1 MMKAKSMIFVCSLV
15 AGGLLAGDALA
26 QQFIY
31 PKNNQ
36 TPDQQK
42 KDEFDCHNWA
52 VQQTG
57 FDPIAASQQGAAA
70 PLPTGPAQ
78 AESGSGLR
86 GAAKGAAAG
95 AAIGA
100 IAGDA
105 GKGAAIGAAAGGIGG
120 RTRSKNRAQDA
131 QSQQIAQAN
140 AAAANQ
146 AKLAERYNAART
158 ACLEGKGYTV
168 K

>member
-1 MMKAKSMIFVCSLV
+1 MKARRMVIICSLI
-15 AGGLLAGDALA
+15 AGAAFAGNTFA
-26 QQFIY
+26 QQFVY

-42 KDEFDCHNWA
+42 KDEFDCHTWA

-57 FDPIAASQQGAAA
+57 YDPIKASTEAAPA

-78 AESGSGLR
+78 AESGSGVR

-105 GKGAAIGAAAGGIGG
+105 GKGAAIGAAAGGISG
-120 RTRSKNRAQDA
+120 RSRSKGRAQDA

-140 AAAANQ
+140 AVAANQ